1 MNNLLTQ
8 IKQKQTNL
16 QKNVNDL
23 NQLIYQL
30 EIKDKD
36 DESKSQDSDSSYY
49 SQNNVEISP
58 NLKMLIN

>member
-1 MNNLLTQ
+1 MTIYNLLTQ

-30 EIKDKD
+30 EIEIKDKD
-36 DESKSQDSDSSYY
+36 DESKSQDSDS
-49 SQNNVEISP
+49 
-58 NLKMLIN
+58 L

>member
-1 MNNLLTQ
+1 MFKLKKIYQKYIIMTIYNLLTQ

-30 EIKDKD
+30 EIEIKDKD
-36 DESKSQDSDSSYY
+36 DESKSQDSDS
-49 SQNNVEISP
+49 
-58 NLKMLIN
+58 L